1 MEITKSPRT
10 DRHTRVPRNWSIEG
24 VRVGTLVSV
33 GARDGAKV
41 TYAEHT
47 GSPLAARTTTPVA
60 RSDEGR
66 PVVLI
71 FENGDPG
78 LPIITGFVLGAG
90 EATRPTTVLARAGS
104 KVIEIEAGRELVL
117 RCGKSSVTLHA
128 DGEIVI
134 RGERILSR
142 ASRTNKVKGA
152 TVQLN

>member
-1 MEITKSPRT
+1 METTWSPRT
-10 DRHTRVPRNWSIEG
+10 ERRSGRHRRPAIEG
-24 VRVGTLVSV
+24 VRVGTLVS
-33 GARDGAKV
+33 AKPGDV
-41 TYAEHT
+41 MEVLHGEYE
-47 GSPLAARTTTPVA
+47 PLRARTTMPIAPADV
-60 RSDEGR
+60 GR
-66 PVVLI
+66 QVLLV

-78 LPIITGFVLGAG
+78 LPIITGFVLEAG
-90 EATRPTTVLARAGS
+90 EATRPATVLARAGS

>member
-1 MEITKSPRT
+1 METTWAARSERRT
-10 DRHTRVPRNWSIEG
+10 RGQRRPPIDG
-24 VRVGTLVSV
+24 VLVGTLVSADA
-33 GARDGAKV
+33 GAGVRV
-41 TYAEHT
+41 TYADQEAL
-47 GSPLAARTTTPVA
+47 PARTTTPLSPADV
-60 RSDEGR
+60 GR
-66 PVVLI
+66 RVLLV
-71 FENGDPG
+71 FENGDAG
-78 LPIITGFVLGAG
+78 LPIITGLVLEAG
-90 EATRPTTVLARAGS
+90 DAVRPAAVLARTGG